1 MKKIFVLAFGAFLL
15 LSCQEEKTAF
25 VNNETLQDNFEA
37 LKETTQKFEKKR
49 QQLQAKIQQHRQQ
62 WQEKGQEFQE
72 KLKTMSQAQAQKRQD
87 ELLQEQ
93 QKQQEAL
100 RQEDS
105 SLAESMSSAQDSLER
120 VIKKT
125 IKDIAK
131 KRNYTYV
138 FGMNRDFNILYADD
152 GKDITQEVLKA
163 LNSED

>member
-1 MKKIFVLAFGAFLL
+1 MKKIFVLVFGAFLL
-15 LSCQEEKTAF
+15 MSCQQEKSAY

-49 QQLQAKIQQHRQQ
+49 QQLQAKIQQHRQD

-72 KLKTMSQAQAQKRQD
+72 KMKTMSQAQAQKRQD

-93 QKQQEAL
+93 QKQQEIL

-105 SLAESMSSAQDSLER
+105 DLAESMSNAQDSLER

-131 KRNYTYV
+131 KRNYAYV
-138 FGMNRDFNILYADD
+138 FGMNRDFNIIYADD
-152 GKDITQEVLKA
+152 SKDITHEVLKA